1 MNNEK
6 ERVKRSKEEL
16 SKLSYSQLME
26 NIREFEKKYGKDF
39 SSFKSSLEEHKARSE
54 ELLDEFLWEQYVK
67 EIKRRFQGGRLELT
81 IEDAK
86 ELTEVFTATRLE
98 VIAYLS
104 RKGEGTVSEIAKA
117 VGKPI
122 GSVSEIL
129 KILESKGI
137 ISSHRKGRRKVY
149 RLLVKEILLKL

>member
-1 MNNEK
+1 MNNKEK
-6 ERVKRSKEEL
+6 GVKRSKEDL

-26 NIREFEKKYGKDF
+26 NIREFEEKYGKDF
-39 SSFKSSLEEHKARSE
+39 NNFKASLDEYKAKSE
-54 ELLDEFLWEQYVK
+54 ELVDEFLWEQYVK
-67 EIKRRFQGGRLELT
+67 EIRRRFQGGRLELT
-81 IEDAK
+81 IEDIK

-104 RKGEGTVSEIAKA
+104 KKGEGTVSEIAKA
-117 VGKPI
+117 VGKPV
-122 GSVSEIL
+122 GSISEIL

-149 RLLVKEILLKL
+149 RLLVREILLKL

>member
-1 MNNEK
+1 MSR
-6 ERVKRSKEEL
+6 ERSVKRSEEDL

-26 NIREFEKKYGKDF
+26 NIREFERKYGKDF
-39 SSFKSSLEEHKARSE
+39 DSFKSSLDEDKAKSD
-54 ELLDEFLWEQYVK
+54 ELVDEFIWEQYVK
-67 EIKRRFQGGRLELT
+67 EIRRRFQGGKLELT
-81 IEDAK
+81 IEDVK

-98 VIAYLS
+98 VISYLS
-104 RKGEGTVSEIAKA
+104 KKGEGTVSEIAKA
-117 VGKPI
+117 VGKPV

-149 RLLVKEILLKL
+149 RLLVREILLKL